1 MFSLDLQP
9 NEKLFRIY
17 RQTEWALAK
26 PILIIFVALYV
37 PWFLLAHAGLFADWA
52 KAFLLWTIL
61 LLLYG
66 VYHYLLW
73 LANSYVVTDQR
84 LVIVRYLS
92 LFKKQ
97 VTESP
102 LNRIQNISYSTT
114 GFFSSL
120 LNYGNVQVR
129 IAGLDEPLVLKR
141 LRKPENLK
149 TFLWALQTHQA
160 KL

>member
-9 NEKLFRIY
+9 NEKVFRIY
-17 RQTEWALAK
+17 RQTEWALGK
-26 PILIIFVALYV
+26 PILIIFVLLYV
-37 PWFLLAHAGLFADWA
+37 PWFLLARAGLFADFGKW
-52 KAFLLWTIL
+52 FLVWTLL

-66 VYHYLLW
+66 VYRYLLW

-84 LVIVRYLS
+84 LIVVRYVS

-129 IAGLDEPLVLKR
+129 VAGLDQPLLLER
-141 LRKPENLK
+141 LREPENLK
-149 TFLWALQTHQA
+149 TFLWALQSHQP
-160 KL
+160 KV